1 MNFFSE
7 LTVWVSANIQIVLMV
22 MTVLIFLAL
31 IIFINI
37 NIKLAQMNRR
47 YRKLMQGVD
56 GSNLEKLLL
65 SHIEEVRDAVQKVDT
80 LTLTCR
86 NLETISRACVQQVG
100 IVRFNAFEDTGS
112 DLSFA
117 IALLD
122 AQDNGVVISSI
133 FGRNESRTYA
143 KPIIKGKSQY
153 FLTDEEKDALEQAWK
168 K

>member
-7 LTVWVSANIQIVLMV
+7 LTVWISANIQIVLLV

-65 SHIEEVRDAVQKVDT
+65 SHIEEVRDTVQKVDT
-80 LTLTCR
+80 LALTCR
-86 NLETISRACVQQVG
+86 NLETVSRTCVQQVG

-133 FGRNESRTYA
+133 FGRNESRAYA

-153 FLTDEEKDALEQAWK
+153 FLTEEEKDALEQAWK